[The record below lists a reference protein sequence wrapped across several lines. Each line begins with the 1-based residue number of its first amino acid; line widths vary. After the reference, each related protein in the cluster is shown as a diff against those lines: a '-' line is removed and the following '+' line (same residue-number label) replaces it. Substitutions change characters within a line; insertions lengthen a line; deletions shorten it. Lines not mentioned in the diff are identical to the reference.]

1 MKHFELPTI
10 EIERFA
16 LVDTIANS
24 LIDAEEVPGGGGGLT
39 PITTPED
46 DFERADG
53 FYKRF

>member
-24 LIDAEEVPGGGGGLT
+24 LIDAEEVPGGGGLT